1 MDTELISGVAA
12 QTMRWNFRMWSFGEG
27 IALRGLM
34 RAGKALGSSELHGFV
49 NALLR
54 AYVGRGVAKSPE
66 EHIAPGAELLMLYE
80 QTGDTSLLDAALK
93 LARMHASFPA
103 NRDGARMHRADL
115 PGWGSQIWVD
125 CMDAEA
131 PFLARLGKIT
141 NDENYFN
148 QATDELTAYARL
160 LQDEA
165 SGLFHHG
172 YEEACGVNGQVWAR
186 GNGWALLGLVETLA
200 LLPAQHHAGV
210 ELRERLHRLSRGLA
224 VHQHAEGLWHTVI
237 TNDETYLESTLAVMT
252 AYAFREAFEHGLLKR
267 DEFGEME
274 REARAAALKCV
285 ADDGTLRLVSDA
297 TPVGELKMYA
307 TRTFG
312 VFPWGQGPLLLMLS
326 QI

>member
-1 MDTELISGVAA
+1 
-12 QTMRWNFRMWSFGEG
+12 MWGFGEG

-34 RAGKALGSSELHGFV
+34 SAGRATGDGEPHAFV

-54 AYVGRGVAKSPE
+54 AYLGRGVAKSPE

-80 QTGDTSLLDAALK
+80 QTGDVSLLDATLK

-103 NRDGARMHRADL
+103 NKGGARTHRADL
-115 PGWGSQIWVD
+115 PGWRRQIWVD

-131 PFLARLGKIT
+131 PFLARLGKVT
-141 NDENYFN
+141 NDENYFD
-148 QATDELTAYARL
+148 QAADELTAYARL

-165 SGLFHHG
+165 SGLFQHG
-172 YEEACGVNGQVWAR
+172 YEEACGVNGQLWAR

-200 LLPAQHHAGV
+200 VLPARHRAGA
-210 ELRERLHRLSRGLA
+210 ELRERLHRLCRGLA
-224 VHQHAEGLWHTVI
+224 AHQDSQGLWHTVI

-252 AYAFREAFEHGLLKR
+252 AYAFREAFGHDLLKC
-267 DEFGEME
+267 DEFGEVE
-274 REARAAALKCV
+274 RRAREAALKCV
-285 ADDGTLRLVSDA
+285 ADDGALRLVSDA

-326 QI
+326 QT

>member
-1 MDTELISGVAA
+1 
-12 QTMRWNFRMWSFGEG
+12 MWSFGEG